1 MSSSSQMERYVW
13 ASVLY
18 YVVVVVACVLLVAMG
33 NLGVLW
39 SMLALLGYVA
49 LMISLNAWRRRRH
62 PRSVY
67 QVELAKSDVETR
79 AGNSDSR
86 TRR

>member
-1 MSSSSQMERYVW
+1 MERYVW

-18 YVVVVVACVLLVAMG
+18 YAVAVVASVLVVAG
-33 NLGVLW
+33 FIANLGVLW
-39 SMLALLGYVA
+39 SMLALLGYAA

-67 QVELAKSDVETR
+67 QVELAKRD
-79 AGNSDSR
+79 AGFSDS
-86 TRR
+86 